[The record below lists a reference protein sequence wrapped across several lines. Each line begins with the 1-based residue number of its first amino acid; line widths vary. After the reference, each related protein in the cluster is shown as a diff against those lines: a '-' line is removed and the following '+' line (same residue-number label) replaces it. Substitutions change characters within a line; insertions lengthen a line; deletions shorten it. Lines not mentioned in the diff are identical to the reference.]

1 MQTISIIA
9 ILVTVGGLLTNLIAQ
24 NSRDSKKN
32 YDKRIDAKLDK
43 EDYKREQEALCSRLN
58 KCEDVNKTLLNIERA
73 ISCQGN
79 DIEWI
84 KKGLD
89 VVTDQLQQIQQ
100 PQTQNQP
107 RVRKTRQS

>member
-9 ILVTVGGLLTNLIAQ
+9 ILITVSGLIINLIAQ
-24 NSRDSKKN
+24 SSRDSRKN

-100 PQTQNQP
+100 PQNQP
-107 RVRKTRQS
+107 RVRKTRQN

>member
-9 ILVTVGGLLTNLIAQ
+9 IIITVSGLIVNLIAQ

-43 EDYKREQEALCSRLN
+43 EDYQREQEALCKRLS

-100 PQTQNQP
+100 PQQNQP

>member
-9 ILVTVGGLLTNLIAQ
+9 IIITVSGLIVNLIAQ

-43 EDYKREQEALCSRLN
+43 EDYQREQEALCKRLS

-84 KKGLD
+84 KRGLEG
-89 VVTDQLQQIQQ
+89 VTDQIQQ
-100 PQTQNQP
+100 LNSPQT
-107 RVRKTRQS
+107 RIKRK

>member
-1 MQTISIIA
+1 MQTIPIIA
-9 ILVTVGGLLTNLIAQ
+9 ILVTVSGLIVNLIAQ

-43 EDYKREQEALCSRLN
+43 EDYQREQDALCKRLS

-84 KKGLD
+84 KKGLEG
-89 VVTDQLQQIQQ
+89 VTDQIQQ
-100 PQTQNQP
+100 LNSPQTIIK
-107 RVRKTRQS
+107 RK

>member
-43 EDYKREQEALCSRLN
+43 EDYQREQDALCKRLS

-84 KKGLD
+84 KKGLEG
-89 VVTDQLQQIQQ
+89 VTDQIQQ
-100 PQTQNQP
+100 LNNPQA
-107 RVRKTRQS
+107 RVKRK

>member
-32 YDKRIDAKLDK
+32 YDKRIDAKIDK
-43 EDYKREQEALCSRLN
+43 EDYQREQDALCKRLS

-84 KKGLD
+84 KKGLEG
-89 VVTDQLQQIQQ
+89 VTDQIQQ
-100 PQTQNQP
+100 LTGPQTRNK
-107 RVRKTRQS
+107 RK